1 MLASIGSWAE
11 TRFDLWTSDGFM
23 KAIRYITAAVLV
35 MLSFTRLPAKADLY
49 QVDDP
54 RWGAG
59 SLTLDTRT
67 GLTWLDLPFSQDL
80 SYSQAEAEMLPGG
93 EFAGFRHAT
102 AVEVASLYASA
113 GFGEGFIPASTAGCQ
128 DVVSLISLI
137 GATGGTDTA
146 GITGSLDSHG
156 LALLAYLNNVSI
168 NS

>member
-1 MLASIGSWAE
+1 M
-11 TRFDLWTSDGFM
+11 DSDEFM
-23 KAIRYITAAVLV
+23 KAIRYVTATVLV
-35 MLSFTRLPAKADLY
+35 ILSSTRLPAKADLY

-54 RWGAG
+54 RWGAD

-67 GLTWLDLPFSQDL
+67 GLTWLDLPFSLDL

-113 GFGEGFIPASTAGCQ
+113 GFGEGFIPAFTAGSQ